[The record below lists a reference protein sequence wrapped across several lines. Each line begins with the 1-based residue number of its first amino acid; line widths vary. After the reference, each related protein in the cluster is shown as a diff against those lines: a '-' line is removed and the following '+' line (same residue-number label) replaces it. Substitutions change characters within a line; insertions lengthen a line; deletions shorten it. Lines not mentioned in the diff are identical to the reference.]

1 MTEQLQMNISQE
13 KVDKLVRRFDKDASG
28 EINFSGTDRLPVV
41 VVVVVVVA
49 VVEVTI
55 GSHVDAPQV

>member
-28 EINFSGTDRLPVV
+28 EINFPGTDRLPVV

>member
-1 MTEQLQMNISQE
+1 MNISQE